1 MSSSWRHRKWGKIGY
16 FVVVLLFTA
25 FIEIVIIVLGA
36 VPIIN
41 LPTELPQNAT
51 VVTVLTVVTQRAEI
65 SKISS
70 LLLTVDGI
78 LLGLSPILFDK
89 VRRKSIGVACVTVTG
104 FALIMSLITIALAD
118 GNQDFTT
125 VYRSYFLAVSL
136 FGMVAN
142 LYIVSSWQLLLPEQ
156 KNKARA
162 T

>member
-1 MSSSWRHRKWGKIGY
+1 MDVLGRQWAWAKIGY
-16 FVVVLLFTA
+16 GLLVILFSL

-51 VVTVLTVVTQRAEI
+51 VVTALTVVTQRAEI

-89 VRRKSIGVACVTVTG
+89 VRRKSIGVTSVTVTG
-104 FALIMSLITIALAD
+104 FALIISLITIALAD

-142 LYIVSSWQLLLPEQ
+142 IYILSSWQMLLPEE
-156 KNKARA
+156 KRKGK
-162 T
+162 TT